1 MASFRM
7 DVIGIGSAFV
17 DYFIKTDEAFLKK
30 LGLKPEDD
38 FLFKEKKISKNDIF
52 DKLKVLTKSPGGIS
66 VNTIA
71 ALAKLNIKVGY
82 CGVIGKD
89 INGDFW
95 TKNIGNIDLSRIKR
109 VGKTSICA
117 CLLTSQGKKRTFLSE
132 VNPTDFDFL
141 KNIDLNYLKSAKFIH
156 LGPLILNTKDGIKHT
171 VKLIRRIS
179 KPLISFSPSI
189 LYIAEGPQKL
199 YKIFEKTYILFL
211 NQKEIKYL
219 TGQKPEFGSKSLL
232 KYGPEIVVCTL
243 AERGALITTF
253 KNQFYSPRFDVDN
266 IVDTT
271 GAGDAFA
278 AGFLYGLIKGK
289 SLRWSANFA
298 NGLAAKS
305 LTDLGLHWLKT
316 ARLS

>member
-1 MASFRM
+1 M

-132 VNPTDFDFL
+132 VNPADFDFEPL
-141 KNIDLNYLKSAKFIH
+141 AFSALRVDGGKNHSFLTT
-156 LGPLILNTKDGIKHT
+156 LILTPVSSVKAAAIPRTCFSNLPPARETLTNT
-171 VKLIRRIS
+171 
-179 KPLISFSPSI
+179 SPGNS
-189 LYIAEGPQKL
+189 
-199 YKIFEKTYILFL
+199 
-211 NQKEIKYL
+211 
-219 TGQKPEFGSKSLL
+219 
-232 KYGPEIVVCTL
+232 
-243 AERGALITTF
+243 
-253 KNQFYSPRFDVDN
+253 
-266 IVDTT
+266 
-271 GAGDAFA
+271 AFIN
-278 AGFLYGLIKGK
+278 AGFSISGASMDRIGF
-289 SLRWSANFA
+289 SGGCSGVNIINLRNS
-298 NGLAAKS
+298 S
-305 LTDLGLHWLKT
+305 IRT
-316 ARLS
+316 

>member
-1 MASFRM
+1 M

-141 KNIDLNYLKSAKFIH
+141 KH
-156 LGPLILNTKDGIKHT
+156 Q
-171 VKLIRRIS
+171 RW
-179 KPLISFSPSI
+179 
-189 LYIAEGPQKL
+189 
-199 YKIFEKTYILFL
+199 YKAHGKI
-211 NQKEIKYL
+211 N
-219 TGQKPEFGSKSLL
+219 PE
-232 KYGPEIVVCTL
+232 
-243 AERGALITTF
+243 
-253 KNQFYSPRFDVDN
+253 N
-266 IVDTT
+266 
-271 GAGDAFA
+271 
-278 AGFLYGLIKGK
+278 
-289 SLRWSANFA
+289 
-298 NGLAAKS
+298 
-305 LTDLGLHWLKT
+305 LKT
-316 ARLS
+316 AYQFFSKHSLHCRRPPKVIQNI